1 MRNLKIIIGTLTVV
15 LIVLLTAIPSRRE
28 RDSLSYSPKNET
40 TVAGTVED
48 VQEFF
53 CPVTDDRG
61 THLMLKT
68 DDGTVMVHVALSRFL
83 REHKISF
90 NPGERWQV
98 TGARIRYQGKD
109 GMIARQ
115 LVRGGEVVTL
125 RDTGGKPLWTN

>member
-15 LIVLLTAIPSRRE
+15 LIVLFTALPSRRE
-28 RDSLSYSPKNET
+28 RDSLAYSPKNEST
-40 TVAGTVED
+40 IAGTVEE

-61 THLMLKT
+61 THVKLKT
-68 DDGTVMVHVALSRFL
+68 EDGTVMVHVAMSRFL
-83 REHKISF
+83 RDHKISF

-98 TGARIRYQGKD
+98 TGAKIRFEGRQ

-115 LVRGGEVVTL
+115 MARGGEVYTL
-125 RDTGGKPLWTN
+125 RDTSGKPLWTN